1 MFKEQLRCQYGLSEV
16 SKGTVVAG
24 VEVRDVIGW
33 GHIYKGLIGYLRTL
47 SFILSKVGGI
57 RRF

>member
-1 MFKEQLRCQYGLSEV
+1 M